1 MVNCYLKIPSSVSS
15 IGSEELRCVYA
26 TLHFV
31 SNIPLVVN
39 IHCVYAILHS
49 VSNISICVDGDIIYQ
64 HDPNYNTQCT
74 PQFA

>member
-1 MVNCYLKIPSSVSS
+1 MVNYYLKIPSSVSS
-15 IGSEELRCVYA
+15 IGSEELCCEYA
-26 TLHFV
+26 TLHSV